1 MPSAVLRNAANAPV
15 ELYDVT
21 KDIGETE
28 DVAADHADVVDE
40 IEAAMQE
47 AHVPS
52 EIWTTR

>member
-1 MPSAVLRNAANAPV
+1 MRNASDASL

-28 DVAADHADVVDE
+28 NVAADHADVVRE
-40 IEAAMQE
+40 IETTTQE

-52 EIWTTR
+52 EIWTAK